1 MLAAAA
7 LVVGLLA
14 EVAAAPAPSVERLA
28 SPNGRI
34 TVAVHTTPPGL
45 SYDVLFDGKPLLA
58 GATLALIVD
67 GVRLGS
73 TPRITAVARTSTDA
87 VVEPPV
93 RQTAARLADKH
104 NELRLTCVGGY
115 AIVFRAYDLGVAY
128 RFETALARAQ
138 VKITGEEATF
148 RFVTDAG
155 VFYPK
160 EESFFSHNER
170 QFKRVRLGEL
180 KPAALGSIPAIVE
193 TAAGPKVAIAEA
205 DLEDYPGLWLRGTG
219 GPALTA
225 TFPPTLSRR
234 S

>member
-1 MLAAAA
+1 MLATLA

-14 EVAAAPAPSVERLA
+14 EAAAPGVERLT

-34 TVAVHTTPPGL
+34 AVAVHTAPPGL

-93 RQTAARLADKH
+93 RQTAASLADKH
-104 NELRLTCVGGY
+104 NELRLACAGGY

-128 RFETALARAQ
+128 RFENGAGARP
-138 VKITGEEATF
+138 GEDH
-148 RFVTDAG
+148 RRGGDL
-155 VFYPK
+155 PLR
-160 EESFFSHNER
+160 HRRRRLLPER
-170 QFKRVRLGEL
+170 GEL
-180 KPAALGSIPAIVE
+180 LLPTTSGSSSACGS
-193 TAAGPKVAIAEA
+193 A
-205 DLEDYPGLWLRGTG
+205 
-219 GPALTA
+219 
-225 TFPPTLSRR
+225 S
-234 S
+234 